1 MNRFSF
7 AAAILASSVIRTDAF
22 SPNSIAGSR
31 TRSWSKSDPILPTCM
46 STKDEH
52 GMNEQEFSLEQRVQ
66 VNAEDAVE
74 DLFHAEQ
81 AVEEAV
87 EQFVSSTSVVPPPSM
102 KDLDDLKELEA
113 TVSLVLD
120 EAADALNA
128 ANLALELEEVR
139 VEEDVATV
147 SVPMSAEDDNLEPE
161 DEANDTIEAHE
172 DEEISF
178 AIAAVA
184 KYTLGAKA
192 SRNYIS
198 VRHSLSDARGK
209 NEKRLSRSLYEKEKA
224 SEKIAVIKA
233 RMEEQILAVEEGL
246 NLKLNEIQGNFDE
259 EMDRTKNLLL
269 SQVQI
274 ESDKM
279 EKMRALKCGLEEAIQ
294 SKSSEIKSEEGIT
307 AEMVEVRSKLKTGN
321 ISKQLDAL
329 IDEKRQLATFEQTQL
344 DDLKAFVVTADSI
357 IDNTKIRSQEIQKVI
372 DNVNAI
378 DIKQPGDVKYDFS
391 NFVELEM
398 MWEKAATDAENENV
412 TILKLKK
419 NFDQVLLNKIILLGE
434 EVPEYLTIAA
444 SDLAI
449 QKEAQVQGQE
459 LRNTANQRGIVK
471 SSSHS
476 ESSIQH
482 VDSMDAKGEYELLGV
497 VASSLGHAALDSA
510 KAGVLGVKAVI
521 DTVNEIE
528 VTAAGKQFDQNSLK
542 AIGDA
547 GRAIANNV
555 GKAASA
561 SHASDALKDTSN
573 DLGSVFKALGAL
585 GKKAAE
591 RMR

>member
-1 MNRFSF
+1 
-7 AAAILASSVIRTDAF
+7 
-22 SPNSIAGSR
+22 
-31 TRSWSKSDPILPTCM
+31 
-46 STKDEH
+46 
-52 GMNEQEFSLEQRVQ
+52 
-66 VNAEDAVE
+66 
-74 DLFHAEQ
+74 
-81 AVEEAV
+81 
-87 EQFVSSTSVVPPPSM
+87 
-102 KDLDDLKELEA
+102 
-113 TVSLVLD
+113 
-120 EAADALNA
+120 
-128 ANLALELEEVR
+128 
-139 VEEDVATV
+139 
-147 SVPMSAEDDNLEPE
+147 
-161 DEANDTIEAHE
+161 
-172 DEEISF
+172 
-178 AIAAVA
+178 
-184 KYTLGAKA
+184 
-192 SRNYIS
+192 
-198 VRHSLSDARGK
+198 
-209 NEKRLSRSLYEKEKA
+209 
-224 SEKIAVIKA
+224 
-233 RMEEQILAVEEGL
+233 
-246 NLKLNEIQGNFDE
+246 
-259 EMDRTKNLLL
+259 MDRTKNLLL

-357 IDNTKIRSQEIQKVI
+357 IDNTKIRSQEIQKAI

-398 MWEKAATDAENENV
+398 MWEKAATDAENDNV

-444 SDLAI
+444 NDLAI

-482 VDSMDAKGEYELLGV
+482 GDTMDAKGEYELLGV

-521 DTVNEIE
+521 DTVNEKE
-528 VTAAGKQFDQNSLK
+528 VTEKLKSSAAGKQFDQNSLK

-547 GRAIANNV
+547 GRAIASNV

>member
-1 MNRFSF
+1 
-7 AAAILASSVIRTDAF
+7 
-22 SPNSIAGSR
+22 
-31 TRSWSKSDPILPTCM
+31 
-46 STKDEH
+46 
-52 GMNEQEFSLEQRVQ
+52 
-66 VNAEDAVE
+66 
-74 DLFHAEQ
+74 
-81 AVEEAV
+81 
-87 EQFVSSTSVVPPPSM
+87 
-102 KDLDDLKELEA
+102 
-113 TVSLVLD
+113 
-120 EAADALNA
+120 
-128 ANLALELEEVR
+128 
-139 VEEDVATV
+139 
-147 SVPMSAEDDNLEPE
+147 
-161 DEANDTIEAHE
+161 
-172 DEEISF
+172 
-178 AIAAVA
+178 
-184 KYTLGAKA
+184 
-192 SRNYIS
+192 
-198 VRHSLSDARGK
+198 
-209 NEKRLSRSLYEKEKA
+209 
-224 SEKIAVIKA
+224 
-233 RMEEQILAVEEGL
+233 
-246 NLKLNEIQGNFDE
+246 
-259 EMDRTKNLLL
+259 MDRTKNLLL

-497 VASSLGHAALDSA
+497 VASSLGHAALDTA

-528 VTAAGKQFDQNSLK
+528 VTEKLKSSAAGKQFDQNSLK